1 MSKPKTVSFFE
12 KYAVEYDR
20 MTDSAAREPRHR
32 DEVCALIDVLHPS
45 SVLDAGCGTGLT
57 VQLFAERDIAVVGID
72 SSAEMIRLA
81 SERCAR
87 FGSLA
92 GFATAQFE
100 SLPKSFG
107 QKFDLIV
114 CLANSLS
121 GVPSV
126 SVLKRSLKQFFGALK
141 PGGSLV
147 IQILNPSVF
156 QDGVPFPIKVSRHDQ
171 LVYHRYALRLGDTIC
186 LHIVR
191 TDLSKASPS
200 FETFVHTYQ
209 PLPAPKLSALLK
221 SVGFGKAKMFG
232 NLLLTEP
239 FAAHSRD
246 MVVIARRTS

>member
-20 MTDSAAREPRHR
+20 MTDSAAREPKHR
-32 DEVCALIDVLHPS
+32 DEVRALINAFKPS

-57 VQLFAERDIAVVGID
+57 AQLFAEQGVAVVGID
-72 SSAEMIRLA
+72 SSAEMVRFS

-87 FGSLA
+87 FGALA
-92 GFATAQFE
+92 EFQTARFE

-107 QKFDLIV
+107 QRFDLIV

-121 GVPSV
+121 GVPSIA
-126 SVLKRSLKQFFGALK
+126 VLTRSLKQFLRALK

-147 IQILNPSVF
+147 IQMLNPAVL
-156 QDGVPFPIKVSRHDQ
+156 QDGVPYPVKVSRHDQ
-171 LVYHRYALRLGDTIC
+171 FLYHRYALRHGDTIS

-191 TDLSKASPS
+191 TDLSKPSPS

-209 PLPAPKLSALLK
+209 PLPAPKLAVLLK
-221 SVGFGKAKMFG
+221 SVGFGKVKTAG
-232 NLLLTEP
+232 NLVLTEP
-239 FAAHSRD
+239 FTAHSRD
-246 MVVIARRTS
+246 LVVIARR